1 MEAVVATRRP
11 RPAPITVTEDAAR
24 RIAEIIA
31 KAPVPA
37 AGVRLT
43 TPKRG
48 CSGLAYSLDYVQA
61 AKPGDEAVATPGG
74 TLFIDG
80 GSLMYLIGSRMDWKE
95 DDFAAGFVFDHQ
107 PPAAAAKASPSEGRR
122 RAFRQRRLSK
132 SRKSRRMQFCVFS
145 VPDLRGGVRA
155 RVRCK

>member
-1 MEAVVATRRP
+1 MEATTLRRP
-11 RPAPITVTEDAAR
+11 RPAPISVTEDAAR

-31 KAPVPA
+31 KAPAPA

-48 CSGLAYSLDYVQA
+48 CSGLAYSLDYVTE
-61 AKPGDEAVATPGG
+61 AKVGDEAVQTPGG

-95 DDFAAGFVFDHQ
+95 DDFAAGFVFEN
-107 PPAAAAKASPSEGRR
+107 PN
-122 RAFRQRRLSK
+122 SK
-132 SRKSRRMQFCVFS
+132 GSCGCGESFTV
-145 VPDLRGGVRA
+145 
-155 RVRCK
+155 